1 MPLSRV
7 DEIKSNG
14 GSFREVPISNLIN
27 SNYFQ
32 KDCEVF
38 LGFGFKLLE
47 KQRKNESVELK
58 KLLKKEINCN
68 FITDS
73 DEDNDD
79 EDNNSDEDDFD
90 DELGFDN
97 KKELQDLIKHTIN
110 PMKEQDE
117 FVIYK
122 SAIENFKQNNS
133 DGFQK
138 WSQSLSSADR
148 TKLTDIIEMK
158 RITIKDR
165 DLEYSIPRKIVKIK
179 RRNNQPSQ

>member
-1 MPLSRV
+1 
-7 DEIKSNG
+7 
-14 GSFREVPISNLIN
+14 
-27 SNYFQ
+27 
-32 KDCEVF
+32 
-38 LGFGFKLLE
+38 
-47 KQRKNESVELK
+47 
-58 KLLKKEINCN
+58 
-68 FITDS
+68 
-73 DEDNDD
+73 
-79 EDNNSDEDDFD
+79 
-90 DELGFDN
+90 
-97 KKELQDLIKHTIN
+97 
-110 PMKEQDE
+110 MKEQDE